1 MTAIRLITII
11 DYGTSNL
18 GSMKNMLKKLGVA
31 SRFATTAEEV
41 MAAEKI
47 ILPGV
52 GAFDAGMRTLKAS
65 GMVDA
70 LSFKVLEERVPVL
83 GVCLGMQM
91 MGLASEEGREAGLG
105 WIDAHAIQFRS
116 QDHPGMRVP
125 HMGWNEA
132 RGVKPSPVISEPPE
146 RLRFYFAN
154 SYHVVCTNSADAL
167 LETEYAG
174 FHFTSAIERGHI
186 CGAQFHPEKS
196 HRYGMWFLKNFAL
209 KA

>member
-1 MTAIRLITII
+1 MTARTPITII

-31 SRFATTAEEV
+31 SRFAKTAEEV

-70 LSFKVLEERVPVL
+70 LNVKVLEERVPIL

-91 MGLASEEGREAGLG
+91 MGLASEEGSEEGLG
-105 WIDAHAIQFRS
+105 WIDARAIQFRS

-132 RGVKPSPVISEPPE
+132 RGLKPSPVLSEPPE

-154 SYHVVCTNSADAL
+154 SYHVVCADPADVL

-174 FHFTSAIERGHI
+174 FHFTSALEKGHI
-186 CGAQFHPEKS
+186 RGAQFHPEKS
-196 HRYGMWFLKNFAL
+196 HRYGMWFLNNFAL
-209 KA
+209 NG

>member
-1 MTAIRLITII
+1 MTAPTGITII

-31 SRFATTAEEV
+31 SCFATTADEV
-41 MAAEKI
+41 MEAEKI

-65 GMVDA
+65 GMLEA
-70 LSFKVLEERVPVL
+70 LNFKVLEERVPIL

-91 MGLASEEGREAGLG
+91 MGLASEEGSETGLG
-105 WIDAHAIQFRS
+105 WIDARAIQFRS
-116 QDHPGMRVP
+116 KDHPGMRVP

-132 RGVKPSPVISEPPE
+132 WGMKPSPVLSEPPE

-154 SYHVVCTNSADAL
+154 SYHVVCADPGDVL

-174 FHFTSAIERGHI
+174 FHFASAIEKGHI
-186 CGAQFHPEKS
+186 RGAQFHPEKS
-196 HRYGMWFLKNFAL
+196 HRYGMWFLNNFAL

>member
-1 MTAIRLITII
+1 MTPITII

-70 LSFKVLEERVPVL
+70 LNFKVLEERIPIL

-91 MGLASEEGREAGLG
+91 MGLASEEGSETGLG
-105 WIDAHAIQFRS
+105 WVDARAIQFRS

-132 RGVKPSPVISEPPE
+132 RGVKPSPVLSEPPE

-154 SYHVVCTNSADAL
+154 SYHVVCADPADVL

-174 FHFTSAIERGHI
+174 FHFTSALEKGHI
-186 CGAQFHPEKS
+186 RGAQFHPEKS
-196 HRYGMWFLKNFAL
+196 HRYGMWFLNNFASR
-209 KA
+209 A

>member
-1 MTAIRLITII
+1 MTPITII

-18 GSMKNMLKKLGVA
+18 GSMQNMLKKLGVA
-31 SRFATTAEEV
+31 SRFATTADEV
-41 MAAEKI
+41 MEAGKI

-65 GMVDA
+65 GMVEA
-70 LSFKVLEERVPVL
+70 LNFKVLEERVPVL

-91 MGLASEEGREAGLG
+91 MGLASEEGRESGLG
-105 WIDAHAIQFRS
+105 WIDARAIQFRS
-116 QDHPGMRVP
+116 KDHPGMRVP

-132 RGVKPSPVISEPPE
+132 RGVKPSPVLSEPPE
-146 RLRFYFAN
+146 GLRFYFAN
-154 SYHVVCTNSADAL
+154 SYHVVCVDPADVL

-174 FHFTSAIERGHI
+174 FHFTSAVEKGHI
-186 CGAQFHPEKS
+186 RGAQFHPEKS
-196 HRYGMWFLKNFAL
+196 HRYGMWFLNNFAL

>member
-1 MTAIRLITII
+1 MTPITII

-18 GSMKNMLKKLGVA
+18 GSMKNMLKKLGIV
-31 SRFATTAEEV
+31 SRFATTADEV

-52 GAFDAGMRTLKAS
+52 GAFDAGMRTLRAS
-65 GMVDA
+65 GMVEA
-70 LSFKVLEERVPVL
+70 LNAKVLEERVPIL

-91 MGLASEEGREAGLG
+91 MGLASEEGSEAGLG
-105 WIDAHAIQFRS
+105 WIDAKAIQFRS

-132 RGVKPSPVISEPPE
+132 RGMKPSPVLSEPPD

-154 SYHVVCTNSADAL
+154 SFHVVCTDPADAL

-174 FHFTSAIERGHI
+174 FHFTSALERGHI
-186 CGAQFHPEKS
+186 RGAQFHPEKS
-196 HRYGMWFLKNFAL
+196 HRYGMWFLNNFAL

>member
-1 MTAIRLITII
+1 MNPITII

-18 GSMKNMLKKLGVA
+18 GSMKNMLKKLGVP
-31 SRFATTAEEV
+31 SRFATTADEV
-41 MAAEKI
+41 MEAEKI

-70 LSFKVLEERVPVL
+70 LNEKVLEDRTPVL

-91 MGLASEEGREAGLG
+91 MGRASEEGTEEGLG
-105 WIDAHAIQFRS
+105 WLDARAIRFRS
-116 QDHPGMRVP
+116 NEHAGMRVP

-132 RGVKPSPVISEPPE
+132 YPIQSSPILSGPPE

-154 SYHVVCTNSADAL
+154 SYHVVCDDPDDVL

-174 FHFTSAIERGHI
+174 FRFTSALERGHI
-186 CGAQFHPEKS
+186 RGAQFHPEKS
-196 HRYGMWFLKNFAL
+196 HRFGMWFLNNFAL

>member
-1 MTAIRLITII
+1 MTSIITII

-18 GSMKNMLKKLGVA
+18 GSMKNMLKKLGVP
-31 SRFATTAEEV
+31 SRFATTADDV
-41 MAAEKI
+41 MEAEKI

-65 GMVDA
+65 GMVEA
-70 LSFKVLEERVPVL
+70 LNHKVLEERVPIL

-91 MGLASEEGREAGLG
+91 MGHSSEEGGEKGLG
-105 WIDAHAIQFRS
+105 WINAQAIQFRS
-116 QDHPGMRVP
+116 KDHPGMRVP

-132 RGVKPSPVISEPPE
+132 RALKQSPLLCEAPE
-146 RLRFYFAN
+146 RFRFYFAN
-154 SYHVVCTNSADAL
+154 SYHVVCADPADVL

-174 FHFTSAIERGHI
+174 FNFASAVEKAHI
-186 CGAQFHPEKS
+186 RGAQFHPEKS
-196 HRYGMWFLKNFAL
+196 HRFGMWFLNNFAL

>member
-1 MTAIRLITII
+1 MIPITII

-18 GSMKNMLKKLGVA
+18 GSMKNMLKKLGVP

-41 MAAEKI
+41 MAAKKI

-52 GAFDAGMRTLKAS
+52 GAFDAGMRTLRSS
-65 GMVDA
+65 GLVDA
-70 LSFKVLEERVPVL
+70 LNFKVLDERVPIL

-91 MGLASEEGREAGLG
+91 MGLTSEEGSESGLG
-105 WIDAHAIQFRS
+105 WIDARAIKFRN

-132 RGVKPSPVISEPPE
+132 RSVKPSPVLSEPPA

-154 SYHVVCTNSADAL
+154 SYHVVCADPADVL
-167 LETEYAG
+167 LQTEYAG
-174 FHFTSAIERGHI
+174 FHFTSALEKGHI
-186 CGAQFHPEKS
+186 HGAQFHPEKS
-196 HRYGMWFLKNFAL
+196 HRYGMWLLNNFAL
-209 KA
+209 KV